1 MFPATLRQTGATLVA
16 VALTAACASR
26 ARATADE
33 LCAGEPAAPITITGD
48 FHVVYGD
55 RPTFHLVWNGRSAE
69 LRFDSTAGAAADSL
83 LAFARRRV
91 VIAGRAIA
99 DTATICVAS
108 VVASVVADTGA
119 AP

>member
-1 MFPATLRQTGATLVA
+1 MFPATLGQIGATLFAVA
-16 VALTAACASR
+16 VAAACASR
-26 ARATADE
+26 SRPAADE
-33 LCAGEPAAPITITGD
+33 LCAGEPATPITITGD
-48 FHVVYGD
+48 FHVVYAD

-69 LRFDSTAGAAADSL
+69 LRFDSTAGAATDSL
-83 LAFARRRV
+83 LAFVRRRV

-99 DTATICVAS
+99 DTATICGAS